1 MTYKISRDG
10 QEYGPYT
17 LEELQQYVAEG
28 SILATDYAFNGLEWV
43 TVSQLLQDPQ
53 RGLATAH
60 SVSSAAHAV
69 SSVGDKSSQMNNP
82 KTKSVLSSKVNDG
95 CFPSILG
102 IVGLWA
108 IFGSNGNIGIIIF
121 GCVFLFLGIIM
132 YFAPGGSA
140 GSSGG
145 RGCSSCS
152 SCSSCS
158 GGSSCSSCGGGC
170 GGCGGGE

>member
-60 SVSSAAHAV
+60 SVSS
-69 SSVGDKSSQMNNP
+69 VGDKTSQMNNP

-102 IVGLWA
+102 IVGLLA
-108 IFGSNGNIGIIIF
+108 IFKSNGNIGIIIF
-121 GCVFLFLGIIM
+121 G
-132 YFAPGGSA
+132 
-140 GSSGG
+140 
-145 RGCSSCS
+145 
-152 SCSSCS
+152 
-158 GGSSCSSCGGGC
+158 
-170 GGCGGGE
+170 

>member
-43 TVSQLLQDPQ
+43 TVSQLLQDPK

-69 SSVGDKSSQMNNP
+69 SSIGGNTSQMNNP

-102 IVGLWA
+102 IVGLFA
-108 IFGSNGNIGIIIF
+108 IFKSNGNKGILIF
-121 GCVFLFLGIIM
+121 GCVFLSVSYTHLTLPTKRIV
-132 YFAPGGSA
+132 
-140 GSSGG
+140 
-145 RGCSSCS
+145 
-152 SCSSCS
+152 
-158 GGSSCSSCGGGC
+158 
-170 GGCGGGE
+170 

>member
-69 SSVGDKSSQMNNP
+69 SSIGGNTSQMNNP
-82 KTKSVLSSKVNDG
+82 KTMIIPIAIIALILILFITIYNPKNWLVN
-95 CFPSILG
+95 I
-102 IVGLWA
+102 
-108 IFGSNGNIGIIIF
+108 
-121 GCVFLFLGIIM
+121 
-132 YFAPGGSA
+132 
-140 GSSGG
+140 
-145 RGCSSCS
+145 
-152 SCSSCS
+152 
-158 GGSSCSSCGGGC
+158 
-170 GGCGGGE
+170 